1 MRRGRFWLSLTIAM
15 FFTLLFLSPKPILAA
30 DIDTTLTENNA
41 TIYTTLL
48 QRIEKGPKND
58 ETALQ
63 KALLGKLIH
72 MTKHPDRRVSIP
84 GVPADEESYR
94 SLIIQYGNWS
104 LSRDQLET
112 STAGLAEKIRL
123 IEEQIKKL
131 PAEAPKTLTLQLQY
145 AFYVKSL
152 RAYRRKLA
160 MYGNLIDQAPPLF
173 VEGVSNVRFDINA
186 TMANLD
192 RIEEKLQ
199 KIENEIQG
207 YDIERERLNLLGKT
221 EMVRRLNYGIQV
233 LQAKRYSLLTDKL
246 AEMFILY
253 SDALKRRDS
262 ADTFALQNRMT
273 EIMESFFP
281 VKVRNDLG
289 DLFNTMDTAIL
300 GRAETIKGATMEE
313 IRRTVSLFWRK
324 MNEPLFSLNE
334 TPISALKLIGA
345 LLIFILGILIGGFYK
360 TYLRKIFRNHQSITL
375 STQTLLANLGYYVIV
390 VIAFFSALN
399 VIGVNLSSIALVAGA
414 LSVGIGFGL
423 QNVVSNF
430 VSGIILMFERSI
442 KIGDYIEFDENL
454 RGHVSDIRM
463 RSTTITTNA
472 NIDVIVPNQDLIQ
485 NRVINWT
492 MNDRIRRFDIPF
504 GVAYGSDVDRVIEV
518 VLEAVKQSGFT
529 DILTTPTRRTRVIMT
544 QMNESSV
551 DFELHVW
558 IRGRE
563 TLYPKRTRSRFLI
576 LIYKTLYANGIEIPF
591 PQRDIH
597 IRSIDGEIPL
607 ALHGKEKI
615 GRNPGG
621 DKDE

>member
-1 MRRGRFWLSLTIAM
+1 
-15 FFTLLFLSPKPILAA
+15 
-30 DIDTTLTENNA
+30 
-41 TIYTTLL
+41 
-48 QRIEKGPKND
+48 
-58 ETALQ
+58 
-63 KALLGKLIH
+63 
-72 MTKHPDRRVSIP
+72 
-84 GVPADEESYR
+84 
-94 SLIIQYGNWS
+94 
-104 LSRDQLET
+104 
-112 STAGLAEKIRL
+112 
-123 IEEQIKKL
+123 
-131 PAEAPKTLTLQLQY
+131 
-145 AFYVKSL
+145 
-152 RAYRRKLA
+152 
-160 MYGNLIDQAPPLF
+160 
-173 VEGVSNVRFDINA
+173 
-186 TMANLD
+186 
-192 RIEEKLQ
+192 
-199 KIENEIQG
+199 
-207 YDIERERLNLLGKT
+207 
-221 EMVRRLNYGIQV
+221 
-233 LQAKRYSLLTDKL
+233 
-246 AEMFILY
+246 
-253 SDALKRRDS
+253 
-262 ADTFALQNRMT
+262 
-273 EIMESFFP
+273 
-281 VKVRNDLG
+281 
-289 DLFNTMDTAIL
+289 
-300 GRAETIKGATMEE
+300 
-313 IRRTVSLFWRK
+313 
-324 MNEPLFSLNE
+324 
-334 TPISALKLIGA
+334 
-345 LLIFILGILIGGFYK
+345 
-360 TYLRKIFRNHQSITL
+360 
-375 STQTLLANLGYYVIV
+375 
-390 VIAFFSALN
+390 ALN